1 MAGARTKKGRFRK
14 STKKYSGLVKGLH
27 QGLRDTDWQICTGDS
42 TGTWIVLLSHP
53 FPPEKQDRVDKAE
66 AEKNKQEAM
75 LTTTSVHSTVDVQPV
90 VQRWAAQSP
99 CPFLTEIACV
109 WGQTAPCEVT
119 GQMLWSWDEMHGS
132 RKSVSTG
139 GFFFFSPWTHTA
151 AEFNSR
157 AT

>member
-1 MAGARTKKGRFRK
+1 MNSA
-14 STKKYSGLVKGLH
+14 SVS
-27 QGLRDTDWQICTGDS
+27 S
-42 TGTWIVLLSHP
+42 
-53 FPPEKQDRVDKAE
+53 FPQEKQDRVDKAE
-66 AEKNKQEAM
+66 AEKKNKQEAM
-75 LTTTSVHSTVDVQPV
+75 LTTTSVLSTVDVQSV

-139 GFFFFSPWTHTA
+139 GFFFFLPEHTQLLSLT
-151 AEFNSR
+151 AEQLSTQTRLKLTKSFNDY
-157 AT
+157 T